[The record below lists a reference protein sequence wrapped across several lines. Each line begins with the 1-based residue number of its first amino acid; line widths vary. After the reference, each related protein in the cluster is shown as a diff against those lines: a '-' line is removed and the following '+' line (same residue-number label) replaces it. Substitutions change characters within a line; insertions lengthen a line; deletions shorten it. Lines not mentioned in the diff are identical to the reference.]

1 MLVLGHLSIK
11 LWVLITF
18 AYGAQTRQTFMRWN
32 PLSIAHEKSIQ
43 HPSINLIV
51 IHTLRTRIFYLMM
64 WTFGWSSETCTN
76 MLGCLLGGGSS
87 QEKFMKV
94 GVEESNMLP
103 SPNAIGGGGCE
114 GPGLLE
120 ALPLAQF
127 KSKVAIQPS
136 VWGDVRRDFWARTVE
151 ILRLFPSPTSSMND
165 IVQFFPL
172 SIQGR
177 FFNCTLTSVL
187 SHLWQP
193 QCTWHYRVLRC

>member
-114 GPGLLE
+114 GPGCLE
-120 ALPLAQF
+120 CGREDEWPACWRPFHWPSLKVKLPSSPVSGAMSAEIFGHGRSRSSDCFQVQPVPWMTSFSFSLYQF
-127 KSKVAIQPS
+127 KADS
-136 VWGDVRRDFWARTVE
+136 
-151 ILRLFPSPTSSMND
+151 
-165 IVQFFPL
+165 
-172 SIQGR
+172 
-177 FFNCTLTSVL
+177 LTAL
-187 SHLWQP
+187 
-193 QCTWHYRVLRC
+193 